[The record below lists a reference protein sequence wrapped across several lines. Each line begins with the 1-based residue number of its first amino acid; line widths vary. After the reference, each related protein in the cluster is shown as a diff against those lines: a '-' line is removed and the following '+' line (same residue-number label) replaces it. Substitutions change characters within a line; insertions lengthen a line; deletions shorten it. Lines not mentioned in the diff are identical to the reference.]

1 MHVVVL
7 GAGLMGRAIAFDLC
21 KNTSF
26 DTVTLCDE
34 NSNCLTDAKKLFLDT
49 DSIHFEQINVVNEE
63 KINSVFE
70 RADVVISAIPYM
82 FNEQLTQTAIA
93 QRCHFVDLGGN
104 NSVVQKQKE
113 LHSLAKDA
121 QVTVI
126 PDSGLAPGL
135 VSILTKSLVD
145 EYGHLDKVS
154 LRVGGLP
161 QKPKVPWN
169 YQLVFSANG
178 LINEYVEDAIVLDHG
193 QIKTIPSLTER
204 ESIVFP
210 QPFGKME
217 AFTTSG
223 GCSTLPFTYK
233 NDIDYLDYKTIRY
246 PGHLQQIKPLFDLGL
261 DCLEQIQVRNK
272 MIAPRNVFIELLKR
286 KLPSEGKDVVLLRVT
301 GDVSK
306 DGKKQSVSY
315 QLIDYYDDDTTLSAM
330 MRTTGFPVSITAD
343 LLATNEIS
351 KNGVFTPEEIIPTT
365 EFLKELQKRN
375 VVVTKTVDTD

>member
-351 KNGVFTPEEIIPTT
+351 KNGVFTTEEIIPTT